1 MNDTKMKIYAIIP
14 ARSGSQGVKNKNVR
28 MLDGKPL
35 MAYSIQFAKALGV
48 DRVFCST
55 DSQEYAEIAKGIGA
69 EVPFLRSDFAASSTA
84 MEHDIL
90 VDLYEKF
97 ETHNIEQPDII
108 VWLRP
113 TFVFRKVED
122 VQQCIEQLKNN
133 PELTSSRTVCESEG
147 RLYKVEN
154 DILVPSFDDFGKS
167 MMRRQDFGERF
178 KVFST
183 DVFRADKKN
192 TTDDFLG
199 RKVGAVVT
207 NKLCGLDIDD
217 EFDFQIVENVLKYNK
232 PLINEYIDTTYFGN

>member
-1 MNDTKMKIYAIIP
+1 MKVYAIIP
-14 ARSGSQGVKNKNVR
+14 ARSGSVGVKNKNIR
-28 MLDGKPL
+28 LINGQPL
-35 MAYSIQFAKALGV
+35 MSYSIQFAKALGV

-55 DSQEYAEIAKGIGA
+55 DAEEYATIAKQYGA

-84 MEHDIL
+84 MEQDIL
-90 VDLYEKF
+90 VDLYQKF
-97 ETHNIEQPDII
+97 EEHNIPQPDIL

-113 TFVFRKVED
+113 TFVFRSLAD
-122 VQQCIEQLKNN
+122 VQKCIDQLKNDSS
-133 PELTSSRTVCESEG
+133 LTASRTVCESEG

-154 DILVPSFDDFGKS
+154 DILVPSFDDNGKS
-167 MMRRQDFGERF
+167 MMRRQDFGDRY

-183 DVFRADKKN
+183 DVFRSDKKN

-217 EFDFQIVENVLKYNK
+217 EFDFQIVENVLKYNSAI
-232 PLINEYIDTTYFGN
+232 INEYIDASYFGN

>member
-1 MNDTKMKIYAIIP
+1 MKIYAIIP
-14 ARSGSQGVKNKNVR
+14 ARSGSVGVKNKNIR
-28 MLDGKPL
+28 PIGGQPL
-35 MAYSIQFAKALGV
+35 MSYSIQFAKALGV

-55 DSQEYAEIAKGIGA
+55 DSEEYAEIAKQFGA
-69 EVPFLRSDFAASSTA
+69 EVPFLRSDSAASSTA
-84 MEHDIL
+84 MEQDIL
-90 VDLYEKF
+90 VDLYQKF
-97 ETHNIEQPDII
+97 EQHNIPQPDIL

-113 TFVFRKVED
+113 TFVFRSIAD
-122 VQQCIEQLKNN
+122 VQKCIDQLKNDSS
-133 PELTSSRTVCESEG
+133 LTASRTVCESEG

-154 DILVPSFDDFGKS
+154 DILVPSFDDNGKS
-167 MMRRQDFGERF
+167 MMRRQDFGDRY

-217 EFDFQIVENVLKYNK
+217 EFDFQIVENVLKYNRA
-232 PLINEYIDTTYFGN
+232 LIDEYIDTSYFGN

>member
-1 MNDTKMKIYAIIP
+1 MKTYAIIP
-14 ARSGSQGVKNKNVR
+14 ARSGSVGVKNKNIR
-28 MLDGKPL
+28 PINGKPL
-35 MAYSIQFAKALGV
+35 MAYSIEFAKALGV

-55 DSQEYAEIAKGIGA
+55 DSEEYASIAKQFGA
-69 EVPFLRSDFAASSTA
+69 EVPFLRSDYAASSTA
-84 MEHDIL
+84 MEQDIL
-90 VDLYEKF
+90 VDLYQKF
-97 ETHNIEQPDII
+97 EEHSIPQPDIL

-113 TFVFRKVED
+113 TFVFRSLTD
-122 VQQCIEQLKNN
+122 VQKCIDQLLND
-133 PELTSSRTVCESEG
+133 PSLTSSRTVCESEG

-167 MMRRQDFGERF
+167 MMRRQDFGDRY

-183 DVFRADKKN
+183 DVFRADKRN
-192 TTDDFLG
+192 ITDDFLG

-232 PLINEYIDTTYFGN
+232 ELINEYIDASYFGN

>member
-1 MNDTKMKIYAIIP
+1 MKIYAIIP
-14 ARSGSQGVKNKNVR
+14 ARSGSVGVKNKNIR
-28 MLDGKPL
+28 PLNGQPL
-35 MAYSIQFAKALGV
+35 MSYSIRFAKALGV

-55 DSQEYAEIAKGIGA
+55 DSEQYATIAKQAGA

-84 MEHDIL
+84 MEQSIL
-90 VDLYEKF
+90 IDLYQKF
-97 ETHNIEQPDII
+97 EEHNIPQPDIL

-113 TFVFRKVED
+113 TFVFRSITD
-122 VQQCIEQLKNN
+122 VKKCINQLEKDFT
-133 PELTSSRTVCESEG
+133 LTASRTVCESEG
-147 RLYKVEN
+147 RLYKLEN
-154 DILVPSFDDFGKS
+154 DILVPTFDDNNKS

-192 TTDDFLG
+192 TTDDYLG

-217 EFDFQIVENVLKYNK
+217 EFDFQIVENIIKHNK
-232 PLINEYIDTTYFGN
+232 EIINEYIDTSYFGN